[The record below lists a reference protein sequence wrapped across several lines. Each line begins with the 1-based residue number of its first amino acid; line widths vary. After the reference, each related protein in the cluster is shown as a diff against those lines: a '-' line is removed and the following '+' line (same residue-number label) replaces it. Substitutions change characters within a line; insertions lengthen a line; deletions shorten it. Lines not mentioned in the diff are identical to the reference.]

1 MSGSD
6 RRRKLPTV
14 LGLLPSAWQHE
25 PPSEPPLGTPAGPPC
40 PATSGHFTRTTTKSQ
55 PHRPRIPRLVVS
67 GLYPQ
72 WGDDVCLA
80 VRWAGAA
87 TASEAHE
94 PDGEIPGNPPQTG
107 DLRRRVRRGWVRPG
121 PARHAYAGRQDHGAA
136 AGSGIGGHRVVSG
149 LPA

>member
-6 RRRKLPTV
+6 RRRKLPAV

-72 WGDDVCLA
+72 GGVTFSFVFGWV
-80 VRWAGAA
+80 VPQRHPRPMSR
-87 TASEAHE
+87 TARKQE
-94 PDGEIPGNPPQTG
+94 T
-107 DLRRRVRRGWVRPG
+107 LRRLAIFDGGFLGGWFG
-121 PARHAYAGRQDHGAA
+121 
-136 AGSGIGGHRVVSG
+136 
-149 LPA
+149 